1 MNRVFHHGTIIA
13 HGSRL
18 SYDRASGTHFRRIPP
33 LAGSG
38 SLCDLRRAQTASN
51 RTVLAGNP
59 AMGLTLTLW
68 ALLATLAA
76 AQDFCPKP
84 GQRCRVAQDIVI
96 VVDVHDVLNSHLQS
110 FIELL
115 QLESTD
121 SRVALVKVGNIPGM
135 NCNIPSDCA
144 SVVGAGFSRDT
155 ATLTSQMALLSSGDA
170 ACPSCGLEIA
180 LQILQS
186 GSGGIS
192 AFGGRAGIASTIMLV
207 STPANVYFNGPL
219 EEDPMFIAAA
229 TAGDTRV
236 RPPRQPLRPHPFAA
250 ATTLDCSR
258 PPLLTHPPHAITD

>member
-1 MNRVFHHGTIIA
+1 MR
-13 HGSRL
+13 
-18 SYDRASGTHFRRIPP
+18 
-33 LAGSG
+33 
-38 SLCDLRRAQTASN
+38 
-51 RTVLAGNP
+51 
-59 AMGLTLTLW
+59 LTLTLW

-76 AQDFCPKP
+76 AQDFCLKP
-84 GQRCRVAQDIVI
+84 GQKCRVAQDIVI

-121 SRVALVKVGNIPGM
+121 SRVALVKVGDRPWNDVCHNPM
-135 NCNIPSDCA
+135 DCA

-155 ATLTSQMALLSSGDA
+155 ATLTSQLALLSSGDA

-186 GSGGIS
+186 GSGGL
-192 AFGGRAGIASTIMLV
+192 FGGRAGVASVIMLV

-236 RPPRQPLRPHPFAA
+236 RPPR
-250 ATTLDCSR
+250 
-258 PPLLTHPPHAITD
+258 